1 MLNTS
6 EPPTKVKSSINLSTL
21 TWNFV
26 TLIVLWVV
34 TENKIYAPDRQT
46 SISIKQCLFRWQKS
60 IAKHFHAPLIVVW
73 IICVVFD
80 NWSEENLDL
89 KTSWQIGHWMEWNEN
104 KWIDFVYVRNWGNED
119 RAIYRVLYTW
129 SNRKQTFLFWWFCIF
144 KQVNDKILPFCLA
157 KHIKIVNYKNNCLC
171 AREFFIK

>member
-1 MLNTS
+1 MLIS
-6 EPPTKVKSSINLSTL
+6 L
-21 TWNFV
+21 T
-26 TLIVLWVV
+26 IV
-34 TENKIYAPDRQT
+34 
-46 SISIKQCLFRWQKS
+46 QKS
-60 IAKHFHAPLIVVW
+60 IAKHFHAPPLIVVW

-144 KQVNDKILPFCLA
+144 KQMNDKILPFCLA

-171 AREFFIK
+171 AGVFHKIIHYIFFPSSRHCFGICLHLTFSFCFHCVCDNK